1 MKIYG
6 RIVMMRR
13 ALALSANLQLFWQNY
28 LDTWTVRFAVQY
40 TCDPGHTRRDKRKVV
55 RLGVGYAPSPERPG
69 STSGLARFSTK
80 SLTRS

>member
-28 LDTWTVRFAVQY
+28 LDTGTVSFAV
-40 TCDPGHTRRDKRKVV
+40 
-55 RLGVGYAPSPERPG
+55 
-69 STSGLARFSTK
+69 
-80 SLTRS
+80 